1 MRDGA
6 VVHHGT
12 PAEIMTGPVIRAVYD
27 MDVEIQDVRGHRI
40 SNYYL

>member
-6 VVHHGT
+6 VLHHGT
-12 PAEIMTGPVIRAVYD
+12 PAEIMTPDVIRAVYD

-40 SNYYL
+40 SHYYV

>member
-1 MRDGA
+1 
-6 VVHHGT
+6 
-12 PAEIMTGPVIRAVYD
+12 MTGPVIRAVYD